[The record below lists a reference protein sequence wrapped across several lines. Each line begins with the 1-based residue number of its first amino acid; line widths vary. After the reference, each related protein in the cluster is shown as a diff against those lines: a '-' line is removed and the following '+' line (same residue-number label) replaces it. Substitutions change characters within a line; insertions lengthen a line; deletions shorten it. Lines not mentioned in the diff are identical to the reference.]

1 MSAIEP
7 IEPLSVSISESC
19 QRLGVGET
27 TLRALLDNGRLPF
40 SRVPGANP
48 DSRGR
53 VLIKVADLN
62 ALLDATRVDVSRSN
76 ARPVRTVPTCGHSRA
91 APARAKRKAVRS

>member
-1 MSAIEP
+1 MPELLSS
-7 IEPLSVSISESC
+7 EPLAVSIAEAC
-19 QRLGVGET
+19 QRIGVGET

-53 VLIKVADLN
+53 ILIRVRDLDK
-62 ALLDATRVDVSRSN
+62 LLTATAVK
-76 ARPVRTVPTCGHSRA
+76 PTR
-91 APARAKRKAVRS
+91 KRKAVQ

>member
-1 MSAIEP
+1 MPELLSP
-7 IEPLSVSISESC
+7 EPLAVSISEAC

-53 VLIKVADLN
+53 VLIKVADLA
-62 ALLDATRVDVSRSN
+62 ALLDATRVDVADKHARRKPGAGKARGRRPRSTN
-76 ARPVRTVPTCGHSRA
+76 HHGLPIS
-91 APARAKRKAVRS
+91 